1 MKTNPLLASQP
12 SRLPLV
18 PAAYHFAFCNNV
30 LRLPW
35 RGVCA
40 TLVALSAVFA
50 YSGCSSSGT
59 PVAPVSPPTLVLA
72 WIASGGQVRTAERPP
87 GGSWA
92 ASALDPQATT
102 LTRDLGP
109 ALAHDGRATWM
120 LMWVNGP
127 ELQYK
132 VGVGGRTPSG
142 GIIWEQA
149 ANVGRLVVN
158 TDASPAL
165 AYGAGRWVT
174 VFRRVGGQLSVART
188 DPLSATQ
195 WSTPTDIVYAD
206 ATQRPAVAQRAPAL
220 AFGRFGGRDLF
231 VLVYRNAALQAVAT
245 TSPDGLTWSPAVVIG
260 SCEKD
265 PALCARDGVLYAL
278 LSRQVSVTGAASS
291 YHGFVYKS
299 ADASTWTQIANY
311 PRAANNATGAAV
323 AYGGCELLIT
333 EQIGGALGGGAF
345 FTGVSARLSTPVGPC
360 ADPTGFNI
368 GNDSEVRLGLTNTAS
383 VGNSSAR
390 TALTFGVSASLTP
403 RRLLITEWRPET
415 VEIYLD
421 EIPGRTL
428 DLADYAIA
436 VKAKVDLIRDVD
448 EPDYEARANLVGN
461 ISGGEFLILFEEFGY
476 SGPPITGTFTD
487 PRTGSPVPGIKLPE
501 NFFGWNRGGAS
512 TALRLS
518 GQGRDGVVDD
528 LMLIGDR
535 PRPSLG
541 GSFIE
546 DTSSAMRLPLPPGPG
561 GSQTRTLSRK
571 WNSQHPVDNDKESD
585 WRIDRVSSWGR
596 P

>member
-1 MKTNPLLASQP
+1 
-12 SRLPLV
+12 
-18 PAAYHFAFCNNV
+18 
-30 LRLPW
+30 
-35 RGVCA
+35 
-40 TLVALSAVFA
+40 
-50 YSGCSSSGT
+50 
-59 PVAPVSPPTLVLA
+59 
-72 WIASGGQVRTAERPP
+72 
-87 GGSWA
+87 
-92 ASALDPQATT
+92 
-102 LTRDLGP
+102 
-109 ALAHDGRATWM
+109 
-120 LMWVNGP
+120 
-127 ELQYK
+127 
-132 VGVGGRTPSG
+132 
-142 GIIWEQA
+142 
-149 ANVGRLVVN
+149 
-158 TDASPAL
+158 
-165 AYGAGRWVT
+165 
-174 VFRRVGGQLSVART
+174 
-188 DPLSATQ
+188 
-195 WSTPTDIVYAD
+195 
-206 ATQRPAVAQRAPAL
+206 
-220 AFGRFGGRDLF
+220 
-231 VLVYRNAALQAVAT
+231 
-245 TSPDGLTWSPAVVIG
+245 
-260 SCEKD
+260 
-265 PALCARDGVLYAL
+265 
-278 LSRQVSVTGAASS
+278 
-291 YHGFVYKS
+291 
-299 ADASTWTQIANY
+299 
-311 PRAANNATGAAV
+311 
-323 AYGGCELLIT
+323 
-333 EQIGGALGGGAF
+333 
-345 FTGVSARLSTPVGPC
+345 
-360 ADPTGFNI
+360 
-368 GNDSEVRLGLTNTAS
+368 
-383 VGNSSAR
+383 
-390 TALTFGVSASLTP
+390 
-403 RRLLITEWRPET
+403 LLITEWRPET